1 MSELTPWEER
11 RRDKR
16 LKRALER
23 LGQRDRKP
31 RFRPRNGRKG
41 TRR

>member
-23 LGQRDRKP
+23 LGQRDRK
-31 RFRPRNGRKG
+31 RQARPRKARER